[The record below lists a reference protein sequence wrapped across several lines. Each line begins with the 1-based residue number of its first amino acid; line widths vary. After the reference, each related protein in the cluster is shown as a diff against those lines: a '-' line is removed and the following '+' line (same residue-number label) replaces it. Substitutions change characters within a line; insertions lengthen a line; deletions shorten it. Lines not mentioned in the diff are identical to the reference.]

1 MNTTW
6 SGLKPTL
13 RYYAKTLL
21 ILAVVAL
28 VVYGVYFNQSAP
40 TNGHANDPTAPTNG
54 HANDPT
60 APTNGHANDPTARR
74 VEPIANTPGVS
85 RIRSGPDAE
94 PGGAGVNNLWCPC
107 GKGYRPYNTSTTDHA
122 VCDFCKTK
130 IAALTTCFRCRL
142 DGPNGYA
149 CLRCANE

>member
-28 VVYGVYFNQSAP
+28 VVYGVYFNQS
-40 TNGHANDPTAPTNG
+40 
-54 HANDPT
+54 